1 MENILAS
8 KYKSPQRPYS
18 KAELIE
24 FRKNLLKKFK
34 LSDINILHTK
44 CNHKYLIKLN
54 GKKYLQITENENHSK
69 DNVDVGN
76 CSVCWKI
83 FNTESRYKRIA
94 QDLAMEYKD
103 ILESDN
109 PKNHYEI
116 ELEKLFY
123 NWLYQR
129 DYS

>member
-1 MENILAS
+1 MDNILAS
-8 KYKSPQRPYS
+8 KYKSPLRPYS
-18 KAELIE
+18 KAELKE
-24 FRKNLLKKFK
+24 FRKNLFKKFK

-54 GKKYLQITENENHSK
+54 GKKYLQITGDENYSK

-76 CSVCWKI
+76 CSICWKI
-83 FNTESRYKRIA
+83 FNTESQYKRIA
-94 QDLAMEYKD
+94 QDLVLEYKD